1 MRPTK
6 PTKHEFE
13 ARTSRAEARPER
25 SRGSRLVPVATLGVI
40 GLAAAFGGGWVVGN
54 TTGHADHI
62 APLAAGASQAGPSAP
77 ASPLGVLPTDLPT
90 GEISSSGTSSEPET
104 GVAVAAADLPAPSKA
119 TKPPVKTFKCP
130 KATEKVA
137 DADEL
142 DDALKAAK
150 AGTVIQ
156 LADGTYQDTFTAT
169 ASGTA
174 KKPIYLCGGR
184 GAVLDGGSVSGGY
197 VMHLDHASYWRLS
210 GFTVRNGQKGVMI
223 DGATRVAVQ
232 GLLVEHIGD
241 EAVHLRD
248 NTTNSVV
255 RGTTVRD
262 TGNRKPKFGEGV
274 YVGSA
279 ESNWCKYSNC
289 QPDRS
294 DGNFVLDNT
303 ISGVSSEAVDIKE
316 GTTGGVVAGNR
327 FNGAQIRGADSWVDV
342 KGNGWLIS
350 GNRGAKAP
358 TDGYQTHEI
367 LTGWGDHNLFAG
379 NVSSVQASGYAIK
392 LTPSPK
398 SNVVRCSNK
407 QTGAGEGL
415 SNVRCRT

>member
-1 MRPTK
+1 
-6 PTKHEFE
+6 
-13 ARTSRAEARPER
+13 
-25 SRGSRLVPVATLGVI
+25 
-40 GLAAAFGGGWVVGN
+40 
-54 TTGHADHI
+54 
-62 APLAAGASQAGPSAP
+62 
-77 ASPLGVLPTDLPT
+77 
-90 GEISSSGTSSEPET
+90 
-104 GVAVAAADLPAPSKA
+104 
-119 TKPPVKTFKCP
+119 
-130 KATEKVA
+130 
-137 DADEL
+137 
-142 DDALKAAK
+142 
-150 AGTVIQ
+150 
-156 LADGTYQDTFTAT
+156 
-169 ASGTA
+169 
-174 KKPIYLCGGR
+174 
-184 GAVLDGGSVSGGY
+184 
-197 VMHLDHASYWRLS
+197 
-210 GFTVRNGQKGVMI
+210 MI

-294 DGNFVLDNT
+294 DGNFVLGNT